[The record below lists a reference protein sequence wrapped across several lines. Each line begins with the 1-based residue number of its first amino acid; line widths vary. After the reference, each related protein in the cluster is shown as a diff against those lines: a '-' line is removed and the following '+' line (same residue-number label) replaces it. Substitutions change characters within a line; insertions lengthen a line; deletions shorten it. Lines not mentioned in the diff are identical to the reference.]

1 MGIFNFSRHVSKF
14 LDNIQNETQERFIK
28 QARKKGPDPVI
39 ARMSK
44 IDKEIKELEKILKE
58 Y

>member
-1 MGIFNFSRHVSKF
+1 MALFNFSRHISKF

-28 QARKKGPDPVI
+28 QARKKGPDPIVT
-39 ARMSK
+39 RMSE
-44 IDKEIKELEKILKE
+44 IDKEIKELKKILKE